1 MLMVWKGSDK
11 LSRLSMF
18 ENDDCSG
25 KVSTVEQSP
34 KPEES
39 ACVNLKGT
47 GTVLSMKNT
56 SRK

>member
-1 MLMVWKGSDK
+1 
-11 LSRLSMF
+11 MF

-34 KPEES
+34 KREES

-56 SRK
+56 SRKSVLWWGGGGGRG